1 MSIGLIKQTSAS
13 VPTPPSTEENLFI
26 DAADD
31 KLKKKLSSGTVVDL
45 EGLAGGV
52 TSFNGRTGVVSSI
65 GGDYE
70 ANQITNV
77 PSGSIVANDVQAAI
91 NELDNEK
98 TPIAHVGSGGAQHAD
113 ANLSVSGFMSAAD
126 KTKLDSIASGATAN
140 QTDAYLLD
148 RSHHTN
154 TQLANTISDFSSAV
168 NALIPVTSVAGK
180 TGVVLLN
187 KNDVGL
193 SNVDNTSD
201 INKQVSTAQATA
213 DSNVQAYSIQRAN
226 HTGTQLSSTIS
237 DFSSATQSEIT
248 SQKGI
253 ANGIVPL
260 NGSIKIDSTY
270 LPAYV
275 DDVLEFANLASF
287 PVTGTAGIIYIALDT
302 NKTYR
307 WSGSTYVE
315 ISGPPANTDAVPEGT
330 INLYFTEPRVLS
342 TDLLALPTNNWNI
355 VAAADTIL
363 QAIGKLSLQS
373 MFSPN
378 TISTDTTVPSGYTWL
393 RQDKTIFSGTTK
405 ITIQSGAK
413 LKFI

>member
-1 MSIGLIKQTSAS
+1 MSIGLIKQTAAS

-31 KLKKKLSSGTVVDL
+31 NLKKKLSSGAVVNL
-45 EGLAGGV
+45 EGLAAGV
-52 TSFNGRTGVVSSI
+52 SSFNGRSGVVLPVAN
-65 GGDYE
+65 DYT
-70 ANQITNV
+70 AAQITNV
-77 PSGSIVANDVQAAI
+77 PSGSISQTNVQAAI
-91 NELDNEK
+91 DELDSEK
-98 TPIAHVGSGGAQHAD
+98 VPNSHIGSGGAQHAD
-113 ANLSVSGFMSAAD
+113 ATILASGFISASD
-126 KTKLDSIASGATAN
+126 QIKLNGIESGATAN
-140 QTDAYLLD
+140 STDAFLL
-148 RSHHTN
+148 
-154 TQLANTISDFSSAV
+154 A
-168 NALIPVTSVAGK
+168 
-180 TGVVLLN
+180 
-187 KNDVGL
+187 
-193 SNVDNTSD
+193 
-201 INKQVSTAQATA
+201 
-213 DSNVQAYSIQRAN
+213 RAN
-226 HTGTQLSSTIS
+226 HTGSQTASTIS
-237 DFSSATQSEIT
+237 DFDTAADARIT
-248 SQKGI
+248 LQKGA
-253 ANGIVPL
+253 ANGIAPL

-287 PVTGTAGIIYIALDT
+287 PVTGATGIIYLALDT

-307 WSGSTYVE
+307 WTGSVYVE
-315 ISGPPANTDAVPEGT
+315 ISAGPANTDAVPEGVT
-330 INLYFTEPRVLS
+330 NLYFTEPRVLA

-378 TISTDTTVPSGYTWL
+378 TISTDTTVPTGYTWL